1 MKILVLKEHLAML
14 HTDMRKVS
22 ALNFQVTQLLKLLKC
37 LITLASVFA
46 ETFCLTSTNH
56 FAFFVTVGM
65 CPIIA
70 NRKWRVNK
78 PQALG
83 LDRFQWQQYRVLL
96 MVKKLGYVKLNIF

>member
-22 ALNFQVTQLLKLLKC
+22 ALNVQVTQLLKLLKC
-37 LITLASVFA
+37 LIALASVFA
-46 ETFCLTSTNH
+46 ETFCLTSKNH

-83 LDRFQWQQYRVLL
+83 LDRFQWQQYRVL
-96 MVKKLGYVKLNIF
+96 